1 MIKED
6 INFKQQ
12 NLQWLTNQLQKQLSI
27 LINKEQ

>member
-1 MIKED
+1 MIKEN